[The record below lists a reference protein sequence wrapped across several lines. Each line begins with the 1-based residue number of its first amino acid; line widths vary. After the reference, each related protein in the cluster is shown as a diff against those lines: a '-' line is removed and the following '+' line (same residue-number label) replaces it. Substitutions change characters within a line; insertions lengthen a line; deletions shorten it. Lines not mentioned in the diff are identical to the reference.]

1 MLSEEDTSFTVAQVC
16 EINSRILENSPDL
29 LERNLGGVMRDEAT
43 VEWLLL
49 EIESLEDVFDKA
61 ATVLQKIAT
70 RHPFTQG
77 NKRTAVVFAN
87 MILIMAGFEIDVSPS
102 KLNADI
108 RELINANWSVDA
120 VYDWLKENSVKI
132 DE

>member
-1 MLSEEDTSFTVAQVC
+1 MILVLVVC
-16 EINSRILENSPDL
+16 
-29 LERNLGGVMRDEAT
+29 
-43 VEWLLL
+43 
-49 EIESLEDVFDKA
+49 
-61 ATVLQKIAT
+61 
-70 RHPFTQG
+70 
-77 NKRTAVVFAN
+77 VFAN

-102 KLNADI
+102 KLNTDI

>member
-1 MLSEEDTSFTVAQVC
+1 
-16 EINSRILENSPDL
+16 
-29 LERNLGGVMRDEAT
+29 MRDEAT

-102 KLNADI
+102 KLNTDI

>member
-16 EINSRILENSPDL
+16 EIYSRILENSLDL

-102 KLNADI
+102 KLNTDI